1 MPVVAKSGGERA
13 GTRYTINS
21 IARAIQ
27 IIESLAAEGEPVRL
41 SDLSERVGLHRTTL
55 FHILATLQAHG
66 WVARD
71 PARRYTLGAR
81 FLAISSQYL
90 RHLLAFDIGALARP
104 YMESLWRAFNETVHL
119 SVLDKANWAVI
130 DVDYIESTREL
141 RTAGSIGQPRPLY
154 CTASGKV
161 FLAYLPDEEREAYLA
176 ATPLT
181 ARTDRTITDVRRL
194 REELSAVRELGYALD
209 DREYDADIFCLAA
222 PVFKAPGQP
231 GAALVV
237 SFPANRL
244 QVRAVEAV
252 SQQLKEVARQV
263 SEVLST
269 RLERATRRA

>member
-1 MPVVAKSGGERA
+1 MSVAVKGASEHVGN
-13 GTRYTINS
+13 RYTINS
-21 IARAIQ
+21 VARAIQ

-41 SDLSERVGLHRTTL
+41 SDLSERLGLHRTTL
-55 FHILATLQAHG
+55 FHLLATLQAHG

-81 FLAISSQYL
+81 FLGISSQYL

-119 SVLDKANWAVI
+119 SVLDRANWAVI

-141 RTAGSIGQPRPLY
+141 RTAGSIGHPKPLY
-154 CTASGKV
+154 CTSGGKI
-161 FLAYLPDEEREAYLA
+161 FLAYLPDDEREAYLA

-181 ARTDRTITDVRRL
+181 ARTDRTITDPRRL
-194 REELSAVRELGYALD
+194 RQELAAVRERGYALD

-252 SQQLKEVARQV
+252 SEQLKEVAGQV
-263 SEVLST
+263 SEALAT
-269 RLERATRRA
+269 RLERGARLA